1 MYNLPRITKNLL
13 LINSVLWILSGLLG
27 QGIYLDRLLGLYP
40 FWGPFYI
47 WQPLTYMFMHGSFT
61 HLFCNM
67 FAVLMFGP
75 ALEREWGERRYLL
88 YYLVCGLGAAA
99 VEMLVWYLTKAS
111 PYSCTIGASGAVFGI
126 LFAFAWRFPD
136 VEMYLLFIPR
146 PIRAR
151 TMVIGYAALE
161 LLLGI
166 GNLSGNALFS
176 ADNVAHFA
184 HLGGML
190 FGWLLLLFWHWYDH
204 HGHSTQNNNY
214 NGFHYQRSL

>member
-13 LINSVLWILSGLLG
+13 LINSVLWLLTGLLG
-27 QGIYLDRLLGLYP
+27 SSLYLDRLLGLYP
-40 FWGPFYI
+40 PYGPFFHF
-47 WQPLTYMFMHGSFT
+47 WQPLTYMFMHGGFT

-67 FAVLMFGP
+67 FAVMMFGP
-75 ALEREWGERRYLL
+75 ALEREWGERRYLI

-99 VEMLVWYLTKAS
+99 IEILIWYLTKAN
-111 PYSCTIGASGAVFGI
+111 PYACTIGASGAVFGI

-136 VEMYLLFIPR
+136 VEMYILFIPR
-146 PIRAR
+146 PVRAR
-151 TMVIGYAALE
+151 TMVIGYAAIE

-166 GNLSGNALFS
+166 GNLSGGLT
-176 ADNVAHFA
+176 DNIAHFA

-190 FGWLLLLFWHWYDH
+190 FGWLLLLIWRWYDH